1 MLPTIKRAAQR
12 VLRAVG
18 HRLLRLGH
26 PPLAVRA
33 PQVQP
38 AGMRAQVDGG
48 DRPAGEK
55 QQPAVDRFAEIEQLL
70 AAITPWSGEVP
81 PGYAVDFLGILTEG
95 RFIWNAAGPFAGGPL
110 ATNRPTVESY
120 GEGWFEVADWLASA
134 RDARG
139 RYVAVSLGAAYGAQL
154 VGAFKALQALNPLP
168 ALLVAVEPVPENCA
182 WVHSHMR
189 TNGIDPDEHWIIE
202 AAVAPDNEPV
212 LFPVG
217 APGSGLNSS
226 IEVNAPQ
233 FRQTAV
239 DLLKRD
245 GASERVLT
253 NILLH
258 NSTGIVRE
266 FGFGLSGEIKF
277 ASAVTLRD
285 VLAPIDR
292 VDLLE
297 TDIQRSEGEIF
308 PPAMALVNRKV
319 RRVHIGTHGR
329 DVHDLLVALFA
340 RAGWEIVFDYGP
352 GKHTTPR
359 GSLEL
364 GDGILTVRNPAL

>member
-12 VLRAVG
+12 VLRAAG

-48 DRPAGEK
+48 DRPATEK

-95 RFIWNAAGPFAGGPL
+95 RFIWNAAGPVAGGHL
-110 ATNRPTVESY
+110 TTNRPTVESY

-134 RDARG
+134 RDARR

-168 ALLVAVEPVPENCA
+168 ALLVAVDPVPENCV
-182 WVHSHMR
+182 WVRSHMR

-226 IEVNAPQ
+226 IEVNTPQ

-277 ASAVTLRD
+277 VSAVTLRD

-329 DVHDLLVALFA
+329 DVHDMLVALFA

-352 GKHTTPR
+352 GKHLTPR
-359 GSLEL
+359 GPLEL
-364 GDGILTVRNPAL
+364 GDGILTARNPAV